1 MFLTIEKS
9 IGLLKVEISA
19 VIFSVN
25 VLKILNGSSSI
36 FFPKSVVN
44 KMYYCQTIEFSCLS
58 HPINHIII

>member
-44 KMYYCQTIEFSCLS
+44 KNVLL
-58 HPINHIII
+58 PNH